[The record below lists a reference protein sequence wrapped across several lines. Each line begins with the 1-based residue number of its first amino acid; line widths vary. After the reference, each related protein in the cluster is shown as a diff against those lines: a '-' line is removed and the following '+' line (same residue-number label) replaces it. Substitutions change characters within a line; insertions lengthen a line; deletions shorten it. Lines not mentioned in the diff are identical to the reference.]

1 LKNKKQCKKLTP
13 VQLAL
18 KQEADRRRKLEK
30 DFYSIDKANKLLQ
43 KKHPGEFK
51 RAVKHFGKQFEKEKK
66 LALKKA
72 IVMDKARVIKIKSE

>member
-1 LKNKKQCKKLTP
+1 MKNKKQCKKLTS

-51 RAVKHFGKQFEKEKK
+51 RAVKHFGKQFEKEQK
-66 LALKKA
+66 LALEKSA
-72 IVMDKARVIKIKSE
+72 AMLKARGIKIKRE